1 MNPPTPPIEDSLHSL
16 KHIALREASEIQ
28 TAIFLVLALLV
39 AILAFSGPLAELFR
53 RWTQQEEYTYGFLV
67 PVVAAWL
74 LWSRRNALRASIGQP
89 SWFGFA
95 LILLA
100 LVMHLTGELS
110 AIFIFSQTG
119 FVIALYGI
127 MLAVGGYS
135 LLRTAFI
142 PITFLLFAIPL
153 PYFIDAE
160 LTLRLQLLSS
170 RLGVSLIRTFG
181 VPVYLDGN
189 IIDLGDYKLQVVEA
203 CSGLQYLYPLLCLS
217 FLGAYLFKAPLWQ
230 RITVFLSAIPIAIG
244 MNSVRIG
251 LVGILVDRWGTQM
264 ADGALHLFEGWV
276 IFVVCA
282 ALLTGE
288 MYLLSLRSGKPFLE
302 LLYLPKPA
310 SKVQGTMYPASTPLR
325 LFATCLVLL
334 CAGGIGA
341 YAISGRQEI
350 IPERRRFVEFPI
362 RIDDWRGEPSVLDPG
377 TEKVIKVDD
386 YILSDYSRAN
396 GDAVNLYVAY
406 YASQRSGES
415 PHSPTVCIPG
425 GGWVITKVQE
435 VNYVER
441 GKTQPLNRVVIN
453 KGPDRELVYYW
464 FDERGRIITSEYWAK
479 IYLLIDAI
487 EKNRTDGAL
496 VRLTTP
502 IKRSESEE
510 DADRRLESFM
520 SSALPRLAAFLP
532 AGSGPSLSIAAIRHA
547 GSAVVMK

>member
-1 MNPPTPPIEDSLHSL
+1 LHPL
-16 KHIALREASEIQ
+16 KPIALREANEIQ
-28 TAIFLVLALLV
+28 TAIFLLLALLV

-74 LWSRRNALRASIGQP
+74 LWSRRDALRASIGQP

-142 PITFLLFAIPL
+142 PITFLFFAIPL

-170 RLGVSLIRTFG
+170 ELGVSLIRTFG

-217 FLGAYLFKAPLWQ
+217 FLAAYLFKAPLWQ

-251 LVGILVDRWGTQM
+251 LVGIMVDRWGTQM

-288 MYLLSLRSGKPFLE
+288 MYLLSLRSGTPFLE
-302 LLYLPKPA
+302 LLHLPKPA
-310 SKVQGTMYPASTPLR
+310 PKVQGKMYPASTTLR
-325 LFATCLVLL
+325 LLATCLVLL

-341 YAISGRQEI
+341 FTISGRQEI
-350 IPERRRFVEFPI
+350 IPERQRFVEFPI
-362 RIDDWRGEPSVLDPG
+362 RIDDWRGEPSVLDSG

-425 GGWVITKVQE
+425 GGWVITKLQE
-435 VNYVER
+435 VDYVER
-441 GKTQPLNRVVIN
+441 GKTQPLNRVIIN
-453 KGPDRELVYYW
+453 KGADRELVYYW
-464 FDERGRIITSEYWAK
+464 FDERGRIFTNEYWAK

-487 EKNRTDGAL
+487 EMNRTDGAL

-510 DADRRLESFM
+510 DADRRLRSFM
-520 SSALPRLAAFLP
+520 NSALPRLNAFLP
-532 AGSGPSLSIAAIRHA
+532 AGSGPSLSIAAVHHA
-547 GSAVVMK
+547 GSAVAMK